1 MTNKLIILMLDGIS
15 ADYFQT
21 ERGRM
26 PFISEMADKGCYVRN
41 LHAETIGVS
50 LSGRTSMMTG
60 QTGDVHSITGNIYW
74 DGERFRIPTP
84 YDVRVPTVPEQA
96 REAGRDVAVL
106 GFGMLRPESAQI
118 FRPPWWVSATNVTRA
133 RMHEPTTALWQ
144 KIIAHKDDNDRFEQA
159 MAAAGLPAAMPAMNM
174 NSPADLANFGLT
186 ADNLQF
192 DWVGALATSAVSPD
206 LIITENI
213 LPDSIQ
219 HRTGY
224 KSDQSHWA
232 MAYADML
239 VGKVVQRLRMAGKLD
254 EYNIAVMAD
263 HGHAANTMGIYLH
276 NLLPGVT
283 YSTMDGAVLHVAA
296 KDDVELAMV
305 TEKLAPFG
313 VEPWNKAHIPPEYRD
328 QLSVF
333 VAPDGVVFYGEHSD
347 PDFKDVTGAPTNL
360 SGHGRRPGSPLD
372 DRLCVFF
379 GPDVPQ
385 MTIEQ
390 ADAVQIAPTF
400 AALMDL
406 PLDPYP
412 GAPVFQPSAMTV

>member
-15 ADYFQT
+15 AEYFQT
-21 ERGRM
+21 ESGRM
-26 PFISEMADKGCYVRN
+26 PFIRAMADQGCYVRN

-74 DGERFRIPTP
+74 DGERFRVPTP
-84 YDVRVPTVPEQA
+84 YDVRSRTVPEQA

-106 GFGMLRPESAQI
+106 GFGMLRPEAAQI
-118 FRPPWWVSATNVTRA
+118 FRPPWWVSTVAVTRA
-133 RMHEPTTALWQ
+133 RMHEPTSEIWL
-144 KIIAHKDDNDRFEQA
+144 KVIAHQDADDRFEQA
-159 MAAAGLPAAMPAMNM
+159 MAAAGLPAQMPAMNLD
-174 NSPADLANFGLT
+174 SSEALANYGLT

-192 DWVGALATSAVSPD
+192 DWVGALAASDISPD

-224 KSDQSHWA
+224 KSDSSHWA

-254 EYNIAVMAD
+254 DYNIAVMAD

-276 NLLPGVT
+276 NLLPDVT

-296 KDDVELAMV
+296 RDEAELASV
-305 TEKLAPFG
+305 TEKLAEFG
-313 VEPWNKAHIPPEYRD
+313 VEPWNKDHIPPEYRE

-333 VAPDGVVFYGEHSD
+333 VAPDGVVFYGEHDD
-347 PDFKDVTGAPTNL
+347 PDFKDVTGAPKNL

-372 DRLCVFF
+372 DRLCVFY

-385 MTIEQ
+385 MTLKE
-390 ADAVQIAPTF
+390 ADAIQVAPTF
-400 AALMDL
+400 AALMGL
-406 PLDPYP
+406 PLDDYP
-412 GAPVFQPSAMTV
+412 GQPIFQPARAGV